1 MRILRLCIVAT
12 MFAPVSLAAAVDW
25 RVVLG
30 SEHQADA
37 AVAVALEDLRQVAE
51 TLGLIVETAGDEEYL
66 PAGNVIILGNAERNR
81 MTKRLQE
88 DGLYAPVPVNHPEG
102 FEIRSLARDGNR
114 VMVIAGDSIAG
125 DAYGLYWLWDRMQVT
140 RTISEINVL
149 RKPAVEIRMGGAWGR
164 NAHGGGDE
172 DQMRRAL
179 RYGFNWVAGPAVL
192 DLVPWTTEP
201 EATTNAANR
210 ERARALIRYAHAL
223 HMKYY
228 AFSNE
233 FTFHPSLLEECGAT
247 LNPCDPAFWTA
258 VKEKYRRLFQALPE
272 LDGISLCNDD
282 ISGFW
287 DRYLPFDVTREAPEC
302 DWSYARRFHTF
313 VRNVYEVVAGEFD
326 KTYFHFTWGL
336 REHEVHC
343 QPEVFRAIFNEE
355 IPTKNFYAM
364 PKITRGDR
372 WWFQPYNA
380 TFNQTPHQTVV
391 LFETMNYYEG
401 GASHLFPTFSGAY
414 FQRGLQSILAPE
426 NSNVHGMAA
435 MAGAARED
443 WGTTGAH
450 NYVLYRLAWEP
461 GVSMRDVARDFC
473 AIHFGPEAADGL
485 AGIYLRSAA
494 AYKYGLHI
502 EPISY
507 GQFNSFLHMRVNV
520 FPAEGYPAIDNGKGH
535 LAFLRRV
542 YLQCDPW
549 RAETVRS
556 LEQGLDTA
564 RGMSDAYAAVKPLV
578 KDADVAAD
586 LEDRLHMTCRLI
598 DTNINYVKTMFAYF
612 DYMDTAS
619 EEHRDVLAGAVDAF
633 EAARTAFV
641 ITPGFG
647 YQLFGV
653 DVLLKNARSALA
665 DIDAARQRLEST
677 PDKGEL
683 ETLIAG
689 QQQRYGEVLASQA
702 GTAVRCAHFEVLV
715 DGQDMLE
722 LSGGEYRL
730 VPLRWDPGQVVV
742 GEVTVPLPREAVTVI
757 PKDLDSRPMHPFVLE
772 QPGPENDY
780 TARIYL
786 DDVPGGNGWMKF
798 DLYYLP
804 VSPGEVGLAVPWK
817 AEMP

>member
-1 MRILRLCIVAT
+1 
-12 MFAPVSLAAAVDW
+12 
-25 RVVLG
+25 
-30 SEHQADA
+30 
-37 AVAVALEDLRQVAE
+37 
-51 TLGLIVETAGDEEYL
+51 
-66 PAGNVIILGNAERNR
+66 
-81 MTKRLQE
+81 
-88 DGLYAPVPVNHPEG
+88 
-102 FEIRSLARDGNR
+102 
-114 VMVIAGDSIAG
+114 
-125 DAYGLYWLWDRMQVT
+125 
-140 RTISEINVL
+140 
-149 RKPAVEIRMGGAWGR
+149 
-164 NAHGGGDE
+164 
-172 DQMRRAL
+172 
-179 RYGFNWVAGPAVL
+179 
-192 DLVPWTTEP
+192 
-201 EATTNAANR
+201 
-210 ERARALIRYAHAL
+210 
-223 HMKYY
+223 
-228 AFSNE
+228 
-233 FTFHPSLLEECGAT
+233 
-247 LNPCDPAFWTA
+247 
-258 VKEKYRRLFQALPE
+258 
-272 LDGISLCNDD
+272 
-282 ISGFW
+282 
-287 DRYLPFDVTREAPEC
+287 
-302 DWSYARRFHTF
+302 
-313 VRNVYEVVAGEFD
+313 
-326 KTYFHFTWGL
+326 
-336 REHEVHC
+336 
-343 QPEVFRAIFNEE
+343 
-355 IPTKNFYAM
+355 
-364 PKITRGDR
+364 
-372 WWFQPYNA
+372 
-380 TFNQTPHQTVV
+380 
-391 LFETMNYYEG
+391 
-401 GASHLFPTFSGAY
+401 
-414 FQRGLQSILAPE
+414 
-426 NSNVHGMAA
+426 
-435 MAGAARED
+435 
-443 WGTTGAH
+443 
-450 NYVLYRLAWEP
+450 
-461 GVSMRDVARDFC
+461 MRDVARDFC

-715 DGQDMLE
+715 DSQDC
-722 LSGGEYRL
+722 SVAGGVRL
-730 VPLRWDPGQVVV
+730 VPLRWDRARSLWAGCSSRRA
-742 GEVTVPLPREAVTVI
+742 GHVTVLPKTWIQACILSCGTA
-757 PKDLDSRPMHPFVLE
+757 
-772 QPGPENDY
+772 GPQNDY
-780 TARIYL
+780 TARIYWTMSPADSWMGTL
-786 DDVPGGNGWMKF
+786 LSACYRPGVGPIRRPGYLITSSRRHPLVTSRYRLKLYHVALGESEQEKRLFVITGVIAVLLIFAAVGMVAWRVRLLRDESRGSVFDSDGVRITITWPEPAFPSCSCTGWA
-798 DLYYLP
+798 
-804 VSPGEVGLAVPWK
+804 STGT
-817 AEMP
+817 